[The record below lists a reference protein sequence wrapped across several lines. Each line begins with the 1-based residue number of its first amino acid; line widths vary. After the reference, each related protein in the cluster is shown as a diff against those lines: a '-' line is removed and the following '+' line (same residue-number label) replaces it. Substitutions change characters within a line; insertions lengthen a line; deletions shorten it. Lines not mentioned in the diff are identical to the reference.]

1 MPGAAPIRDDIR
13 FCTSADGT
21 RIAYARSGQGYPVV
35 KAAHWMTH
43 IEHDWTSPIWRPWLE
58 RFSRHF
64 TFVRYDIRGCGLSD
78 RDVADL
84 SVDAWVRDLEAV
96 VDAAKLDRFALL
108 GASQGGVIAL
118 EYAARHPERVSDLV
132 LVGAYSQGPL
142 LRAKTG
148 AEREEFATLLKVVE
162 VGWGKAD
169 PSFRQIF
176 SSHFLPDGNLDHFRS
191 FNELQRL
198 STSAQTAGRL
208 MQAWSGAN
216 ADAAARRV
224 RCPTLVAHARG
235 DLRVPFDEGRRI
247 AGLVPG
253 ARFLPLETRNH
264 VLLDGEPAWEAFFGA
279 VEGFLPRGGADRATE
294 RRVLDLTPRERQVLE
309 QVATGLS
316 NGEIARKLHVAEK
329 TVRNQVSAIFGKL
342 GVTTRAQAIVWARE
356 AGVIGNDTRG
366 P

>member
-1 MPGAAPIRDDIR
+1 MSTAPPTRDEIR
-13 FCTSADGT
+13 FCSSADGT
-21 RIAYARSGQGYPVV
+21 RIAFAQSGGGYPLV

-43 IEHDWTSPIWRPWLE
+43 IEHDWASPIWRPWLE
-58 RFSRHF
+58 RLSR
-64 TFVRYDIRGCGLSD
+64 TYRFVRYDIRGCGLSD

-84 SVDAWVRDLEAV
+84 SVEAWVRDLEAV
-96 VDAAKLDRFALL
+96 VDAAGLDRFALL

-118 EYAARHPERVSDLV
+118 EYAARHPDRVSELV
-132 LVGAYSQGPL
+132 LVGAYSQGPAM
-142 LRAKTG
+142 RAKTD
-148 AEREEFATLLKVVE
+148 AERAEFATLLKIVE

-176 SSHFLPDGNLDHFRS
+176 TSHFLPDGTLDHFRS

-208 MQAWSGAN
+208 MRAWADAN
-216 ADAAARRV
+216 ADAAAPRV

-264 VLLDGEPAWEAFFGA
+264 VLLEGEPAWDAFFDA
-279 VEGFLPRGGADRATE
+279 VDAFLPQRPATDLAPVNFDE
-294 RRVLDLTPRERQVLE
+294 LTPRERQVLE
-309 QVATGLS
+309 RLAEGLS
-316 NGEIARKLHVAEK
+316 NREIAAQLDVAEK
-329 TVRNQVSAIFGKL
+329 TVRNQVSAIFDKL
-342 GVTTRAQAIVWARE
+342 GVATRAQAIVRARE
-356 AGVIGNDTRG
+356 AGIIGGDTRRR
-366 P
+366 